1 MYTRKNF
8 YMVILIVLALSF
20 LVQAVESGNQKRIEK
35 INVSI
40 EEISP

>member
-20 LVQAVESGNQKRIEK
+20 LVQAVESGNQKIIEK
-35 INVSI
+35 IN
-40 EEISP
+40 ISVE

>member
-1 MYTRKNF
+1 MYTRKKF

-35 INVSI
+35 INVSV
-40 EEISP
+40 E

>member
-1 MYTRKNF
+1 MYTRKIF
-8 YMVILIVLALSF
+8 YMVLLIVLALSF

-40 EEISP
+40 E

>member
-35 INVSI
+35 INVSVQ
-40 EEISP
+40 

>member
-20 LVQAVESGNQKRIEK
+20 LVQAVESGNKKIDK
-35 INVSI
+35 INVSVQ
-40 EEISP
+40 

>member
-40 EEISP
+40 E